1 MIGRELVWVK
11 VFAIHCCFYQCPCI
25 VELCIAKFR
34 RILYII
40 NSRWMA
46 FFECGLISFSSCI
59 LFPLSFF
66 SLLWPDSSSL
76 ARNQNLLPKATQLPS
91 KATCV
96 FLYFTL
102 FCLLV
107 AVASLVLDLV
117 ELFSLDESVE
127 LFHVM
132 AS

>member
-1 MIGRELVWVK
+1 
-11 VFAIHCCFYQCPCI
+11 
-25 VELCIAKFR
+25 
-34 RILYII
+34 
-40 NSRWMA
+40 MA
-46 FFECGLISFSSCI
+46 CFECGLISFSSCI

-66 SLLWPDSSSL
+66 PYFDQIPPPFL
-76 ARNQNLLPKATQLPS
+76 AKNQNLLPKATQLPS

-127 LFHVM
+127 LSRVM